1 MSIAASRGL
10 GNADMFNMSMNRE
23 NEDVP
28 VGLLLIDVL
37 SDFDMKGVVILW
49 LGCGSSPGDEKIK
62 L

>member
-1 MSIAASRGL
+1 VSIAASRGL
-10 GNADMFNMSMNRE
+10 DSPDIFNMSMNHE
-23 NEDVP
+23 NENVP

-49 LGCGSSPGDEKIK
+49 LGRSSSPGDENFK